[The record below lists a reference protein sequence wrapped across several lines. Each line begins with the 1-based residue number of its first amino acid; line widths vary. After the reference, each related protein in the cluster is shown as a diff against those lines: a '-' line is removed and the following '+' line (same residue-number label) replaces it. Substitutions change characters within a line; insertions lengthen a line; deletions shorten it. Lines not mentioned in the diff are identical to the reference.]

1 MAREE
6 RREVGDCGIFNVV
19 VEILGDVEFL
29 VEGDFA
35 GVEGEGVVEEGH
47 FFFLFLGGFGVGM
60 GFLFWGGF
68 VRRERG

>member
-1 MAREE
+1 M
-6 RREVGDCGIFNVV
+6 GDCGIF
-19 VEILGDVEFL
+19 EIWILGNVEFV

-47 FFFLFLGGFGVGM
+47 FFFFLGGFGVGM

-68 VRRERG
+68 CSGVFL

>member
-1 MAREE
+1 M
-6 RREVGDCGIFNVV
+6 GDCGIFNVV

-47 FFFLFLGGFGVGM
+47 FFFFLGW
-60 GFLFWGGF
+60 FLFWGVF
-68 VRRERG
+68 VRKERE